1 MEIAQILLENGARD
15 EWGDL
20 SGTYARDYI
29 RDDEIGVLFKKH
41 GFSLNYNYET
51 KKYEP
56 DTIRKE
62 IQPTQR
68 GKAISFSS
76 KKKRHKQQLLMN
88 LNQAHPEL
96 FHLTPAQDINFAYHQ
111 LQLMSLNQDHQELK
125 DHA

>member
-51 KKYEP
+51 KK
-56 DTIRKE
+56 
-62 IQPTQR
+62 
-68 GKAISFSS
+68 
-76 KKKRHKQQLLMN
+76 KR
-88 LNQAHPEL
+88 AG
-96 FHLTPAQDINFAYHQ
+96 YHQ
-111 LQLMSLNQDHQELK
+111 KGDTTNSARKSNFIFNK
-125 DHA
+125 